1 MAKKQFKT
9 ESKRILELMINS
21 IYTNK
26 DIFLRELISNASDAI
41 DKLAFI
47 ALTDEKVGMSRSDF
61 EITLSAD
68 RTQRTLTISDN
79 GVGMTREELESNLG
93 TIARSGS
100 RQFKEDLQKE
110 EGEPSTAID
119 IIGQFGVGF
128 YSAFMVA
135 DQVTVISRAYGQDV
149 AFKWDSRGADGYTIT
164 PCERDT
170 VGTDVIMHIKADTDE
185 ESYSQY
191 VEQNHIAAIVKKY
204 SDYIRYPIR
213 MLMNRSRMKERP
225 ADAGEDYTPEWEEYT
240 AWETLNSMVPLWQR
254 NKKDVKQEEY
264 DEFYTDKFS
273 DYEKPLATIS
283 VNAEGAVSFRALLF
297 IPGRTPYDYYTRE
310 YEKGLQL
317 YSSGVMIMDKC
328 AELLPDYFSFVKGV
342 VDTPDVSLN
351 ISREM
356 LQHTRQLKVI
366 ATNVEK
372 RIKSELLRMQKDEP
386 DKYEQFW
393 HAFDTQIKYGVVGDY
408 GANKDKLRDLVMFVS
423 SHENKLTTLADYK
436 ARMKEDQKY
445 IYYAAGE
452 SAERIARLPQA
463 ERILHNGFEVLY
475 LTDEVDEF
483 VIQVLENHDGVAF
496 KNVNDEDALEQS
508 EEEKKAAEEKT
519 QENRALLDF
528 VKETLGDK
536 IKEARISRIL
546 RSHAVCMTTD
556 GMLSIEM
563 EKYMKRR
570 GNTVPGMEAERVLE
584 LNPESDAFI
593 ALKTAF
599 DQGDRELAGKYAQLL
614 YCQALLIAELPL
626 EDPAAYSDLVCSLM
640 K

>member
-26 DIFLRELISNASDAI
+26 DIFLREIISNASDAI
-41 DKLAFI
+41 DKLAFT
-47 ALTDEKVGMSRSDF
+47 ALTDENVGLSRGDF
-61 EITLSAD
+61 KIVITPD
-68 RTQRTLTISDN
+68 RNARTLTVSDN
-79 GVGMTREELESNLG
+79 GVGMTREELEANLG

-100 RQFKEDLQKE
+100 KQFKEDLEKQ

-164 PCERDT
+164 PCQRDS
-170 VGTDVIMHIKADTDE
+170 VGTDVIMHIKVDTDE
-185 ESYSQY
+185 DSYSQY

-204 SDYIRYPIR
+204 SDYIRYPIQ

-225 ADAGEDYTPEWEEYT
+225 ADAGDDYTPEWEEYT
-240 AWETLNSMVPLWQR
+240 QWETLNSMVPLWQR
-254 NKKDVKQEEY
+254 NKSDVKQEEY
-264 DEFYTDKFS
+264 DEFYTDKFN
-273 DYEKPLATIS
+273 DYEKPLSTIS
-283 VNAEGAVSFRALLF
+283 INAEGAVSFRALLF
-297 IPGRTPYDYYTRE
+297 IPGRAPYDYYTRE

-366 ATNVEK
+366 ASNIEK
-372 RIKSELLRMQKDEP
+372 RVKSELLRMQKDEP

-393 HAFDTQIKYGVVGDY
+393 KAFETQIKYGVVGEY
-408 GANKDKLRDLVMFVS
+408 GANKDKLRDLLMFS
-423 SHENKLTTLADYK
+423 SSNGEKPTTLEDYR
-436 ARMKEDQKY
+436 ARMKEDQKF

-452 SAERIARLPQA
+452 SAERIAKLPQA
-463 ERILHNGFEVLY
+463 ERILAHGYEVLY

-483 VIQVLENHDGVAF
+483 VVQMLEKQDEIPF
-496 KNVNDEDALEQS
+496 KNVNDEDALEQT
-508 EEEKKAAEEKT
+508 EEEKNAAKELTE
-519 QENRALLDF
+519 ENRALLDF
-528 VKETLGDK
+528 VKETLGDR
-536 IKEARISRIL
+536 IKEARISNIL

-556 GMLSIEM
+556 GMFSIEM
-563 EKYMKRR
+563 EKYMQRR
-570 GNTVPGMEAERVLE
+570 GNSVPGMQTQRVLE
-584 LNPESDAFI
+584 LNPESAAF
-593 ALKTAF
+593 ASLKAAF
-599 DQGDRELAGKYAQLL
+599 DGGDKERAGKYAQLL

-640 K
+640 N

>member
-26 DIFLRELISNASDAI
+26 DIFLREIISNASDAI
-41 DKLAFI
+41 DKLAFT
-47 ALTDEKVGMSRSDF
+47 ALTDENVGLSRGDF
-61 EITLSAD
+61 KIVITPD
-68 RTQRTLTISDN
+68 RNARTLTVSDN
-79 GVGMTREELESNLG
+79 GVGMTREELEANLG

-100 RQFKEDLQKE
+100 KQFKEDLEKQ

-164 PCERDT
+164 PCQRDS
-170 VGTDVIMHIKADTDE
+170 VGTDVIMHIKVDTDE
-185 ESYSQY
+185 DSYSQY

-204 SDYIRYPIR
+204 SDYIRYPIQ

-225 ADAGEDYTPEWEEYT
+225 ADAGDDYTPEWEEYT
-240 AWETLNSMVPLWQR
+240 QWETLNSMVPLWQR
-254 NKKDVKQEEY
+254 NKSDVKQEEY
-264 DEFYTDKFS
+264 DEFYTDKFN
-273 DYEKPLATIS
+273 DYEKPLSTIS
-283 VNAEGAVSFRALLF
+283 INAEGAVSFRALLF
-297 IPGRTPYDYYTRE
+297 IPGRAPYDYYTRE

-366 ATNVEK
+366 ASNIEK
-372 RIKSELLRMQKDEP
+372 RVKSELLRMQKDEP

-393 HAFDTQIKYGVVGDY
+393 KAFETQIKYGVVGEY
-408 GANKDKLRDLVMFVS
+408 GANKDKLRDLLMFS
-423 SHENKLTTLADYK
+423 SSNGEKPTTLEDYR
-436 ARMKEDQKY
+436 ARMKEDQKF

-452 SAERIARLPQA
+452 SAERIAKLPQA
-463 ERILHNGFEVLY
+463 ERILAHGYEVLY

-483 VIQVLENHDGVAF
+483 VVQVLEKQDEIPF
-496 KNVNDEDALEQS
+496 KNVNDEDALEQT
-508 EEEKKAAEEKT
+508 EEEKNAAKELTE
-519 QENRALLDF
+519 ENRALLDF
-528 VKETLGDK
+528 VKETLGDR
-536 IKEARISRIL
+536 IKEARISNIL

-556 GMLSIEM
+556 GMFSIEM
-563 EKYMKRR
+563 EKYMQRR
-570 GNTVPGMEAERVLE
+570 GNSVPGMQTQRVLE
-584 LNPESDAFI
+584 LNPESAAF
-593 ALKTAF
+593 ASLKAAF
-599 DQGDRELAGKYAQLL
+599 DGGDKERAGKYAQLL

-640 K
+640 N

>member
-1 MAKKQFKT
+1 MTKKQFKT

-26 DIFLRELISNASDAI
+26 DIFLREIISNASDAI
-41 DKLAFI
+41 DKLAFT
-47 ALTDEKVGMSRSDF
+47 ALTDENVGLSRGDF
-61 EITLSAD
+61 KIVITPD
-68 RTQRTLTISDN
+68 RNARTLTVSDN
-79 GVGMTREELESNLG
+79 GVGMTREELEANLG

-100 RQFKEDLQKE
+100 KQFKEDLEKQ

-135 DQVTVISRAYGQDV
+135 DQVTVISRAYGQDI

-164 PCERDT
+164 PCQRDS
-170 VGTDVIMHIKADTDE
+170 VGTDVIMHIKVDTDE
-185 ESYSQY
+185 DSYSQY
-191 VEQNHIAAIVKKY
+191 VEQSHIAAIVKKY
-204 SDYIRYPIR
+204 SDYIRYPIQ

-225 ADAGEDYTPEWEEYT
+225 ADAGDDYTPEWEEYT
-240 AWETLNSMVPLWQR
+240 QWETLNSMVPLWQR
-254 NKKDVKQEEY
+254 NKSDVKQEEY
-264 DEFYTDKFS
+264 DEFYTDKFN
-273 DYEKPLATIS
+273 DYEKPLSTIS
-283 VNAEGAVSFRALLF
+283 INAEGAVSFRALLF
-297 IPGRTPYDYYTRE
+297 IPGRAPYDYYTRE

-366 ATNVEK
+366 ASNIEK
-372 RIKSELLRMQKDEP
+372 RVKSELLRMQKDEP

-393 HAFDTQIKYGVVGDY
+393 KAFETQIKYGVVGEY
-408 GANKDKLRDLVMFVS
+408 GANKDKLRDLLMFS
-423 SHENKLTTLADYK
+423 SSNGEKPTTLEDYR
-436 ARMKEDQKY
+436 ARMKEDQKF

-452 SAERIARLPQA
+452 SAERIAKLPQA
-463 ERILHNGFEVLY
+463 ERILAHGYEVLY

-483 VIQVLENHDGVAF
+483 VVQMLEKQDEIPF
-496 KNVNDEDALEQS
+496 KNVNDEDALEQT
-508 EEEKKAAEEKT
+508 EEEKNAAKELTE
-519 QENRALLDF
+519 ENRALLDF
-528 VKETLGDK
+528 VKETLGDR
-536 IKEARISRIL
+536 IKEARISNIL

-556 GMLSIEM
+556 GMFSIEM
-563 EKYMKRR
+563 EKYMQRR
-570 GNTVPGMEAERVLE
+570 GNSVPGMQTQRVLE
-584 LNPESDAFI
+584 LNPESAAF
-593 ALKTAF
+593 ASLKAAF
-599 DQGDRELAGKYAQLL
+599 DSGDKERAGKYAQLL

-640 K
+640 N

>member
-1 MAKKQFKT
+1 MTKKQFKT

-26 DIFLRELISNASDAI
+26 DIFLREIISNASDAI
-41 DKLAFI
+41 DKLAFT
-47 ALTDEKVGMSRSDF
+47 ALTDENVGLSRGDF
-61 EITLSAD
+61 KIVITPD
-68 RTQRTLTISDN
+68 RNARTLTVSDN
-79 GVGMTREELESNLG
+79 GVGMTREELEANLG

-100 RQFKEDLQKE
+100 KQFKEDLEKQ

-164 PCERDT
+164 PCQRDS
-170 VGTDVIMHIKADTDE
+170 VGTDVIMHIKVDTDE
-185 ESYSQY
+185 DSYSQY

-204 SDYIRYPIR
+204 SDYIRYPIQ

-225 ADAGEDYTPEWEEYT
+225 ADAGDDYTPEWEEYT
-240 AWETLNSMVPLWQR
+240 QWETLNSMVPLWQH
-254 NKKDVKQEEY
+254 NKSDVKQEEY
-264 DEFYTDKFS
+264 DEFYTDKFN
-273 DYEKPLATIS
+273 DYEKPLSTICI
-283 VNAEGAVSFRALLF
+283 NAEGAVSFRALLF
-297 IPGRTPYDYYTRE
+297 IPGRAPYDYYTRE

-366 ATNVEK
+366 ASNIEK
-372 RIKSELLRMQKDEP
+372 RVKSELLRMQKDEP

-393 HAFDTQIKYGVVGDY
+393 KAFETQIKYGVVGEY
-408 GANKDKLRDLVMFVS
+408 GANKDKLRDLLMFS
-423 SHENKLTTLADYK
+423 SSNGEKPTTLEDYR
-436 ARMKEDQKY
+436 ARMKEDQKF

-452 SAERIARLPQA
+452 SAERIAKLPQA
-463 ERILHNGFEVLY
+463 ERILAHGYEVLY

-483 VIQVLENHDGVAF
+483 VVQMLEKQDEIPF
-496 KNVNDEDALEQS
+496 KNVNDEDALEQT
-508 EEEKKAAEEKT
+508 EEEKNAAKELTE
-519 QENRALLDF
+519 ENRALLDF
-528 VKETLGDK
+528 VKETLGDR
-536 IKEARISRIL
+536 IKEARISNIL

-556 GMLSIEM
+556 GMFSIEM
-563 EKYMKRR
+563 EKYMQRR
-570 GNTVPGMEAERVLE
+570 GNSVPGMQTQRVLE
-584 LNPESDAFI
+584 LNPESAAF
-593 ALKTAF
+593 ASLKAAF
-599 DQGDRELAGKYAQLL
+599 DSGDKERAGKYAQLL

-640 K
+640 N

>member
-68 RTQRTLTISDN
+68 RTQRTLTVSDN

>member
-26 DIFLRELISNASDAI
+26 DIFLREIISNASDAI
-41 DKLAFI
+41 DKLAFT
-47 ALTDEKVGMSRSDF
+47 ALTDENVGLSRGDF
-61 EITLSAD
+61 KIVITPD
-68 RTQRTLTISDN
+68 RNARTLTVSDN
-79 GVGMTREELESNLG
+79 GVGMTREELEANLG

-100 RQFKEDLQKE
+100 KQFKEDLEKQ

-164 PCERDT
+164 PCQRDS
-170 VGTDVIMHIKADTDE
+170 VGTDVIMHIKVDTDE
-185 ESYSQY
+185 DSYSQY
-191 VEQNHIAAIVKKY
+191 VEQSHIAAIVKKY
-204 SDYIRYPIR
+204 SDYIRYPIQ

-225 ADAGEDYTPEWEEYT
+225 ADAGDDYTPEWEEYT
-240 AWETLNSMVPLWQR
+240 QWETLNSMVPLWQR
-254 NKKDVKQEEY
+254 NKSDVKQEEY
-264 DEFYTDKFS
+264 DEFYTDKFN
-273 DYEKPLATIS
+273 DYEKPLSTICI
-283 VNAEGAVSFRALLF
+283 NAEGAVSFRALLF
-297 IPGRTPYDYYTRE
+297 IPGRAPYDYYTRE

-366 ATNVEK
+366 ASNIEK
-372 RIKSELLRMQKDEP
+372 RVKSELLRMQKDEP

-393 HAFDTQIKYGVVGDY
+393 KAFETQIKYGVVGEY
-408 GANKDKLRDLVMFVS
+408 GANKDKLRDLLMFS
-423 SHENKLTTLADYK
+423 SSNGEKPTTLEDYR
-436 ARMKEDQKY
+436 ARMKEDQKF

-452 SAERIARLPQA
+452 SAERIAKLPQA
-463 ERILHNGFEVLY
+463 ERILAHGYEVLY

-483 VIQVLENHDGVAF
+483 VVQMLEKQDEIPF
-496 KNVNDEDALEQS
+496 KNVNDEDALEQT
-508 EEEKKAAEEKT
+508 EEEKNAAKELTE
-519 QENRALLDF
+519 ENRALLDF
-528 VKETLGDK
+528 VKETLGDR
-536 IKEARISRIL
+536 IKEARISNIL

-556 GMLSIEM
+556 GMFSIEM
-563 EKYMKRR
+563 EKYMQRR
-570 GNTVPGMEAERVLE
+570 GNSVPGMQTQRVLE
-584 LNPESDAFI
+584 LNPESAAF
-593 ALKTAF
+593 ASLKAAF
-599 DQGDRELAGKYAQLL
+599 DSGDKERAGKYAQLL

-640 K
+640 N

>member
-26 DIFLRELISNASDAI
+26 DIFLREIISNASDAI
-41 DKLAFI
+41 DKLAFT
-47 ALTDEKVGMSRSDF
+47 ALTDENVGLSRGDF
-61 EITLSAD
+61 KIVITPD
-68 RTQRTLTISDN
+68 RNARTLTVSDN
-79 GVGMTREELESNLG
+79 GVGMTREELEANLG

-100 RQFKEDLQKE
+100 KQIKADLEKQ

-164 PCERDT
+164 PCQRDN
-170 VGTDVIMHIKADTDE
+170 VGTDVIMHIKVDTDE
-185 ESYSQY
+185 DSYSQY

-204 SDYIRYPIR
+204 SDYIRYPIQ

-225 ADAGEDYTPEWEEYT
+225 ADAGDDYTPEWEEYT
-240 AWETLNSMVPLWQR
+240 QWETLNSMVPLWQR
-254 NKKDVKQEEY
+254 NKSDVKQEEY
-264 DEFYTDKFS
+264 DEFYTDKFN
-273 DYEKPLATIS
+273 DYEKPLSTIS
-283 VNAEGAVSFRALLF
+283 INAEGAVSFRALLF
-297 IPGRTPYDYYTRE
+297 IPGRAPYDYYTRE

-366 ATNVEK
+366 ASNIEK
-372 RIKSELLRMQKDEP
+372 RVKSELLRMQKDEP

-393 HAFDTQIKYGVVGDY
+393 KAFETQIKYGVVGEY
-408 GANKDKLRDLVMFVS
+408 GANKDKLRDLLTFS
-423 SHENKLTTLADYK
+423 SSNGEKPTTLEDYR
-436 ARMKEDQKY
+436 ARMKEDQKF

-452 SAERIARLPQA
+452 SAERIAKLPQA
-463 ERILHNGFEVLY
+463 ERILAHGYEVLY

-483 VIQVLENHDGVAF
+483 VVQMLEKQDEIPF
-496 KNVNDEDALEQS
+496 KNVNDEDALEQT
-508 EEEKKAAEEKT
+508 EEEKNAAKELTE
-519 QENRALLDF
+519 ENRALLDF
-528 VKETLGDK
+528 VKETLGDR
-536 IKEARISRIL
+536 IKEARISNIL

-556 GMLSIEM
+556 GMFSIEM
-563 EKYMKRR
+563 EKYMQRR
-570 GNTVPGMEAERVLE
+570 GNSVPGMQTQRVLE
-584 LNPESDAFI
+584 LNPESAAF
-593 ALKTAF
+593 ASLKAAF
-599 DQGDRELAGKYAQLL
+599 DGGDKERAGKYAQLL

-640 K
+640 N

>member
-26 DIFLRELISNASDAI
+26 DIFLREIISNASDAI
-41 DKLAFI
+41 DKLAFT
-47 ALTDEKVGMSRSDF
+47 ALTDENVGLSRGDF
-61 EITLSAD
+61 KIVITPD
-68 RTQRTLTISDN
+68 RNARTLTVSDN
-79 GVGMTREELESNLG
+79 GVGMTREELEANLG

-100 RQFKEDLQKE
+100 KQFKEDLEKQ

-164 PCERDT
+164 PCQRDS
-170 VGTDVIMHIKADTDE
+170 VGTDVIMHIKVDTDE
-185 ESYSQY
+185 DSYSQY

-204 SDYIRYPIR
+204 SDYIRYPIQ

-225 ADAGEDYTPEWEEYT
+225 ADAGDDYTPEWEEYT
-240 AWETLNSMVPLWQR
+240 QWETLNSMVPLWQR
-254 NKKDVKQEEY
+254 NKSDVKQEEY
-264 DEFYTDKFS
+264 DEFYTDKFN
-273 DYEKPLATIS
+273 DYEKPLSTIS
-283 VNAEGAVSFRALLF
+283 INAEGAVSFRALLF
-297 IPGRTPYDYYTRE
+297 IPGRAPYDYYTRE

-366 ATNVEK
+366 ASNIEK
-372 RIKSELLRMQKDEP
+372 RVKSELLRMQKDEP

-393 HAFDTQIKYGVVGDY
+393 KAFETQIKYGVVGEY
-408 GANKDKLRDLVMFVS
+408 GANKDKLRDLLMFS
-423 SHENKLTTLADYK
+423 SSNGEKPTTLEDYR
-436 ARMKEDQKY
+436 ARMKEDQKF

-452 SAERIARLPQA
+452 SVERIAKLPQA
-463 ERILHNGFEVLY
+463 ERILAHGYEVLY

-483 VIQVLENHDGVAF
+483 VVQMLEKQDEIPF
-496 KNVNDEDALEQS
+496 KNVNDEDALEQT
-508 EEEKKAAEEKT
+508 EEEKNAAKELTE
-519 QENRALLDF
+519 ENRALLDF
-528 VKETLGDK
+528 VKETLGDR
-536 IKEARISRIL
+536 IKEARISNIL

-556 GMLSIEM
+556 GMFSIEM
-563 EKYMKRR
+563 EKYMQRR
-570 GNTVPGMEAERVLE
+570 GNSVPGMQTQRVLE
-584 LNPESDAFI
+584 LNPESAAF
-593 ALKTAF
+593 ASLKAAF
-599 DQGDRELAGKYAQLL
+599 DGGDKERAGKYAQLL

-640 K
+640 N

>member
-26 DIFLRELISNASDAI
+26 DIFLREIISNASDAI
-41 DKLAFI
+41 DKLAFT
-47 ALTDEKVGMSRSDF
+47 ALTDENVGLSRGDF
-61 EITLSAD
+61 KIVITPD
-68 RTQRTLTISDN
+68 RNARTLTVSDN
-79 GVGMTREELESNLG
+79 GVGMTREELEANLG

-100 RQFKEDLQKE
+100 KQFKEDLEKQ

-164 PCERDT
+164 PCQRDN
-170 VGTDVIMHIKADTDE
+170 VGTDVIMHIKVDTDE
-185 ESYSQY
+185 DSYSQY

-204 SDYIRYPIR
+204 SDYIRYPIQ

-225 ADAGEDYTPEWEEYT
+225 ADAGDDYTPEWEEYT
-240 AWETLNSMVPLWQR
+240 QWETLNSMVPLWQR
-254 NKKDVKQEEY
+254 NKSDVKQEEY
-264 DEFYTDKFS
+264 DEFYTDKFN
-273 DYEKPLATIS
+273 DYEKPLSTIS
-283 VNAEGAVSFRALLF
+283 INAEGAVSFRALLF
-297 IPGRTPYDYYTRE
+297 IPGRAPYDYYTRE

-366 ATNVEK
+366 ASNIEK
-372 RIKSELLRMQKDEP
+372 RVKSELLRMQKDEP

-393 HAFDTQIKYGVVGDY
+393 KAFETQIKYGVVGEY
-408 GANKDKLRDLVMFVS
+408 GANKDKLRDLLTFS
-423 SHENKLTTLADYK
+423 SSNGEKPTTLEDYR
-436 ARMKEDQKY
+436 ARMKEDQKF

-452 SAERIARLPQA
+452 SAERIAKLPQA
-463 ERILHNGFEVLY
+463 ERILAHGYEVLY

-483 VIQVLENHDGVAF
+483 VVQMLEKQDEIPF
-496 KNVNDEDALEQS
+496 KNVNDEDALEQT
-508 EEEKKAAEEKT
+508 EEEKNAAKELTE
-519 QENRALLDF
+519 ENRALLDF
-528 VKETLGDK
+528 VKETLGDR
-536 IKEARISRIL
+536 IKEARISNIL

-556 GMLSIEM
+556 GMFSIEM
-563 EKYMKRR
+563 EKYMQRR
-570 GNTVPGMEAERVLE
+570 GNSVPGMQTQRVLE
-584 LNPESDAFI
+584 LNPESAAF
-593 ALKTAF
+593 ASLKAAF
-599 DQGDRELAGKYAQLL
+599 DGGDKERAGKYAQLL

-640 K
+640 N

>member
-26 DIFLRELISNASDAI
+26 DIFLREIISNASDAI
-41 DKLAFI
+41 DKLAFT
-47 ALTDEKVGMSRSDF
+47 ALTDENVGLSRGDF
-61 EITLSAD
+61 KIVITPD
-68 RTQRTLTISDN
+68 RNARTLTVSDN
-79 GVGMTREELESNLG
+79 GVGMTREELEANLG

-100 RQFKEDLQKE
+100 KQFKEDLEKQ

-164 PCERDT
+164 PCQRDS
-170 VGTDVIMHIKADTDE
+170 VGTDVIMHIKVDTDE
-185 ESYSQY
+185 DSYSQY

-204 SDYIRYPIR
+204 SDYIRYPIQ

-225 ADAGEDYTPEWEEYT
+225 ADAGDDYTPEWEEYT
-240 AWETLNSMVPLWQR
+240 QWETLNSMVPLWQR
-254 NKKDVKQEEY
+254 NKSDVKQEEY
-264 DEFYTDKFS
+264 DEFYTDKFN
-273 DYEKPLATIS
+273 DYEKPLSTIS
-283 VNAEGAVSFRALLF
+283 INAEGAVSFRALLF
-297 IPGRTPYDYYTRE
+297 IPGRAPYDYYTRE

-366 ATNVEK
+366 ASNIEK
-372 RIKSELLRMQKDEP
+372 RVKSELLRMQKDEP

-393 HAFDTQIKYGVVGDY
+393 KAFETQIKYGVVGEY
-408 GANKDKLRDLVMFVS
+408 GANKDKLRDLLMFS
-423 SHENKLTTLADYK
+423 SSNGEKPTTLEDYR
-436 ARMKEDQKY
+436 ARMKEDQKF

-452 SAERIARLPQA
+452 SAERIAKLPQA
-463 ERILHNGFEVLY
+463 ERILAHGYEVLY

-483 VIQVLENHDGVAF
+483 VVQMLEKQDEIPF
-496 KNVNDEDALEQS
+496 KNVNDEDALEQT
-508 EEEKKAAEEKT
+508 EEEKNAAKELTE
-519 QENRALLDF
+519 ENRALLDF
-528 VKETLGDK
+528 VKETLGDR
-536 IKEARISRIL
+536 IKEARISNIL

-556 GMLSIEM
+556 GMFSIEM
-563 EKYMKRR
+563 EKYMQRR
-570 GNTVPGMEAERVLE
+570 GNSVPGMQTQRVLE
-584 LNPESDAFI
+584 LNPESAAF
-593 ALKTAF
+593 ASLKAAF
-599 DQGDRELAGKYAQLL
+599 DSGDKERAGKYAQLL

-640 K
+640 N

>member
-26 DIFLRELISNASDAI
+26 DIFLREIISNASDAI
-41 DKLAFI
+41 DKLAFT
-47 ALTDEKVGMSRSDF
+47 ALTDENVGLSRGDF
-61 EITLSAD
+61 KIVITPD
-68 RTQRTLTISDN
+68 RNARTLTVSDN
-79 GVGMTREELESNLG
+79 GVGMTREELEANLG

-100 RQFKEDLQKE
+100 KQFKEDLEKQ

-164 PCERDT
+164 PCQRDS
-170 VGTDVIMHIKADTDE
+170 VGTDVIMHIKVDTDE
-185 ESYSQY
+185 DSYSQY

-204 SDYIRYPIR
+204 SDYIRYPIQ

-225 ADAGEDYTPEWEEYT
+225 ADAGDDYTPEWEEYT
-240 AWETLNSMVPLWQR
+240 QWETLNSMVPLWQR
-254 NKKDVKQEEY
+254 NKSDVKQEEY
-264 DEFYTDKFS
+264 DEFYTDKFN
-273 DYEKPLATIS
+273 DYEKPLSTIS
-283 VNAEGAVSFRALLF
+283 INAEGAVSFRALLF
-297 IPGRTPYDYYTRE
+297 IPGRAPYDYYTRE

-366 ATNVEK
+366 ASNIEK
-372 RIKSELLRMQKDEP
+372 RVKSELLRMQKDEP

-393 HAFDTQIKYGVVGDY
+393 KAFETQIKYGVVGEY
-408 GANKDKLRDLVMFVS
+408 GANKDKLRDLLMFS
-423 SHENKLTTLADYK
+423 SSNGEKPTTLEDYR
-436 ARMKEDQKY
+436 ARMKEDQKF

-452 SAERIARLPQA
+452 SAERIAKLPQA
-463 ERILHNGFEVLY
+463 ERILAHGYEVLY

-483 VIQVLENHDGVAF
+483 VVQVLEKQDEIPF
-496 KNVNDEDALEQS
+496 KNVNDEEALEQT
-508 EEEKKAAEEKT
+508 EEEKNAAKELTE
-519 QENRALLDF
+519 ENRALLDF
-528 VKETLGDK
+528 VKETLGDR
-536 IKEARISRIL
+536 IKEARISNIL

-556 GMLSIEM
+556 GMFSIEM
-563 EKYMKRR
+563 EKYMQRR
-570 GNTVPGMEAERVLE
+570 GVYW
-584 LNPESDAFI
+584 S
-593 ALKTAF
+593 
-599 DQGDRELAGKYAQLL
+599 
-614 YCQALLIAELPL
+614 
-626 EDPAAYSDLVCSLM
+626 
-640 K
+640 